1 MESLQIRSHSITT
14 KYSFEAQIR
23 SHWGNPFYILHNDG
37 KPICFFLDEITW
49 KYAKKHNKSIGIW
62 LGLGDLHETNMQ
74 LFCSVVIYSSGKI
87 LDSLKPDTF
96 GLKKILCLILSKAM
110 IDNLFLGEKSNYGS
124 FLNFEETLYLL
135 ERGAML
141 LFSWDHDNN
150 MWLQTPIM
158 YLYSL
163 FTKYNLGSNL
173 ISLKSYTTFCKLANA
188 GYYIRRSGPKQN
200 TLPTINFR
208 KIDIWKGPESYVLYD
223 FAFGNPKFLP
233 LISHELPNNYPYTII
248 SSNTTNEVI
257 EPDLTNN
264 FSLNGLCNFNKL
276 YKGFRNLSKQR
287 IKCVYTFSV
296 SDACIAHHLADKDHL
311 NNAVIS
317 VSVGNNTIFLSLS
330 KYSRLNRVYKF

>member
-1 MESLQIRSHSITT
+1 MENLQIRSHIIT

-49 KYAKKHNKSIGIW
+49 KYAKRNNKSIGIW

-74 LFCSVVIYSSGKI
+74 PFCSVIIYSSGKI
-87 LDSLKPDTF
+87 LDSLKPNTF
-96 GLKKILCLILSKAM
+96 GLKKILRLIPSKIM

-124 FLNFEETLYLL
+124 FLNFEETLYLV

-141 LFSWDHDNN
+141 LFSWDLDNK

-163 FTKYNLGSNL
+163 FTKCNLGSNL
-173 ISLKSYTTFCKLANA
+173 ISLSSYTTFCKLANA
-188 GYYIRRSGPKQN
+188 GYYIRSGPKQN
-200 TLPTINFR
+200 TLPIINFR
-208 KIDIWKGPESYVLYD
+208 EIDLWKGPESYVLYD
-223 FAFGNPKFLP
+223 SNFGDPKLLP

-257 EPDLTNN
+257 EPDSTNN
-264 FSLNGLCNFNKL
+264 FSLNKLCHFNKL
-276 YKGFRNLSKQR
+276 HKGPRNLSKQT
-287 IKCVYTFSV
+287 IKCVYTVSA
-296 SDACIAHHLADKDHL
+296 SDACIVHHLADQDHL
-311 NNAVIS
+311 NSTVIS
-317 VSVGNNTIFLSLS
+317 VCVGNNAIFLSLS
-330 KYSRLNRVYKF
+330 KYSR